1 VREYLLEPSPA
12 RPQRPGFL
20 DDLNDEQRR
29 AVEHSGGPM
38 LVLAGAGTGKT
49 RTLTYRA
56 AALIDRGLDPTRLLL
71 LTFTNRASREMAE
84 RIAQLVP
91 NGGADIWI
99 GTFHRIAARIL
110 RRHADRLGYASGFG
124 ILGSEDAKDLA
135 TSVLAEVVQTVD
147 GRRFPKAE
155 LLLSLLSAA
164 LNTDTPLQHVLTTR
178 APQFLSHLPKIDLVL
193 TAYLQR
199 KVELNVMDYDDL
211 LVNLRLLLTDHDDVR
226 AQYQAQFEHL
236 LVDEYQDTNRLQAAI
251 VQLMT
256 GPQRNVMVVGDD
268 CQSIYSFRGA
278 TVENILRFPEM
289 WTGCE
294 VFRLE
299 TNYRSVPEVLDVANR
314 TIRHNARQFRKSLR
328 SPKAP
333 CGERPAWCV
342 VPDAETQARFVAQRV
357 LELRDTGTELA
368 QMVVLYRAHHH
379 ALELQLE
386 LQRRGIPF
394 TVRSGLRF
402 FEQAHIRDL
411 VAHLRV
417 VINPWDQL
425 SWTRV
430 LRLRDGLGP
439 RHAHTVWSALQAS
452 GDPWGALQS
461 GAVGEAL
468 PKRVRASFEACRS
481 LLLELAS
488 PALREAPGAL
498 FERLL
503 AEGYEARLRSDYE
516 NGEQRVEDIRQLG
529 HFAAGFADLST
540 FLEELQ
546 LVDGLAAQGVEKGG
560 ERDEHLV
567 LSSVHQAKGL
577 EWDAVFVLNLAD
589 GAFPMQAALNSE
601 YAEEEERRLFYVAVT
616 RARKALYLC
625 QPTWGR
631 DRERMMVMLRPSR
644 FLAEVAAPGDGL
656 LEQWT
661 IGERR

>member
-1 VREYLLEPSPA
+1 
-12 RPQRPGFL
+12 
-20 DDLNDEQRR
+20 
-29 AVEHSGGPM
+29 
-38 LVLAGAGTGKT
+38 
-49 RTLTYRA
+49 
-56 AALIDRGLDPTRLLL
+56 
-71 LTFTNRASREMAE
+71 
-84 RIAQLVP
+84 
-91 NGGADIWI
+91 
-99 GTFHRIAARIL
+99 
-110 RRHADRLGYASGFG
+110 
-124 ILGSEDAKDLA
+124 
-135 TSVLAEVVQTVD
+135 
-147 GRRFPKAE
+147 
-155 LLLSLLSAA
+155 
-164 LNTDTPLQHVLTTR
+164 
-178 APQFLSHLPKIDLVL
+178 
-193 TAYLQR
+193 
-199 KVELNVMDYDDL
+199 
-211 LVNLRLLLTDHDDVR
+211 
-226 AQYQAQFEHL
+226 
-236 LVDEYQDTNRLQAAI
+236 
-251 VQLMT
+251 MT

-278 TVENILRFPEM
+278 TVENILRFPEQ
-289 WTGCE
+289 WPGCE

-314 TIRHNARQFRKSLR
+314 AIRHNPRQFRKSLR
-328 SPKAP
+328 SPKPP

-386 LQRRGIPF
+386 LQRRGVPF

-452 GDPWGALQS
+452 GDPWGALEA
-461 GAVGEAL
+461 GAVGEHL
-468 PKRVRASFEACRS
+468 PKRARASFEACRT
-481 LLLELAS
+481 LLLDLAS
-488 PALREAPGAL
+488 PRLREAPGAL

-503 AEGYEARLRSDYE
+503 AEGYEAQLRANYD

-546 LVDGLAAQGVEKGG
+546 LVDGLAAQAVDKGG
-560 ERDEHLV
+560 VRDEHLV

-589 GAFPMQAALNSE
+589 GAFPMLAALNSE

-616 RARKALYLC
+616 RARQLLYLC

-631 DRERMMVMLRPSR
+631 DHERMRIMLRPSR
-644 FLAEVAAPGDGL
+644 FLSEVAAPGDAL